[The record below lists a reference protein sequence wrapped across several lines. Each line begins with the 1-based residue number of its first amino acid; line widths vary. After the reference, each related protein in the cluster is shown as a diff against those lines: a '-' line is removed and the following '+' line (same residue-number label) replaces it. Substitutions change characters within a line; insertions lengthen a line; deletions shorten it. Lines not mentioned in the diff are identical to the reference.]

1 VVREDALVE
10 LLGTSLD
17 VALGSCSSSVALR
30 ELLGVLGVDFV
41 MVLLRLRPLPP
52 LGSVKSAGITLPMA
66 SAQGLVLGLAASASS
81 PGISRALLLSLLRSL
96 IPFADGSRLAL
107 TRKNV
112 FAISD

>member
-1 VVREDALVE
+1 VRADPLVE
-10 LLGTSLD
+10 LVGTSLN
-17 VALGSCSSSVALR
+17 VALDACSSRVALR

-52 LGSVKSAGITLPMA
+52 LGNVKSAGTTLPMA

-81 PGISRALLLSLLRSL
+81 AGKSRALLLSLLRSL
-96 IPFADGSRLAL
+96 IPFAEGSRLAL